1 MALSIEL
8 GKSSTFFCFAKGAS
22 SDSVG
27 LLPGKLDFEIVEVL
41 ANEADSEVLLWSGV
55 RFLYSFGITTSSAI
69 GCLKRISIQVL
80 LFQSIHLGAY
90 VPCSG

>member
-1 MALSIEL
+1 
-8 GKSSTFFCFAKGAS
+8 
-22 SDSVG
+22 
-27 LLPGKLDFEIVEVL
+27 
-41 ANEADSEVLLWSGV
+41 
-55 RFLYSFGITTSSAI
+55 LYSFGITTSSAI